1 MNLKINL
8 ENIHS
13 PCQQC
18 LIHNHSYSPNDD
30 ICQRCE
36 YNIAIVVLKE
46 VLKQN
51 DYCWLCKNVIHIKGG
66 YVDCKLNH
74 DGCKDCGSYTID
86 WNAIVEEYQLT
97 KKLIK
102 ECEDEEW

>member
-1 MNLKINL
+1 MKINL

-18 LIHNHSYSPNDD
+18 MIRGHLYSPDNGS
-30 ICQRCE
+30 CQRCE

-51 DYCWLCKNVIHIKGG
+51 DYCWLCKNVEHIKGG

-74 DGCKDCGSYTID
+74 DGWKDCDSYAID
-86 WNAIVEEYQLT
+86 WNAIIKEYQLDT
-97 KKLIK
+97 I
-102 ECEDEEW
+102 CSV